1 MEECSLLSPHQ
12 SAHHVSS
19 TPKSLKVKPG
29 NPETIITICKTLY
42 HVERSLR
49 YVISSESYNILW
61 EGVFNTAFTLQKR
74 KLRLSK
80 DKKLGTE
87 LGLLTPD
94 PGGLMPFLLKVWS
107 MDQQHLST
115 LEAC

>member
-1 MEECSLLSPHQ
+1 MTYNIPNDLAPAHPLDLSAHCSPHY
-12 SAHHVSS
+12 
-19 TPKSLKVKPG
+19 
-29 NPETIITICKTLY
+29 PETIITICKTLY
-42 HVERSLR
+42 HVEWSFR
-49 YVISSESYNILW
+49 YVISYEPYNILW
-61 EGVFNTAFTLQKR
+61 EGVFNTAFILQKR

-107 MDQQHLST
+107 VDQQHQPT
-115 LEAC
+115 QEAC